1 MSHTQEKSELGPK
14 DGDKEPDKPQGRM
27 HTGEGKK
34 KAKEIKRRGASLP
47 GWSKSAGKGE
57 QVVKSVTSPQAHW
70 DPVGIIPEVHT
81 LFCTGTLRALG
92 PLLKAL
98 SATRAGSG
106 FPALRQTWENLM
118 QLNGRHRK
126 EVRNENDA
134 KPTIPSP
141 LSPPSARIGKAQTI
155 ALHLSLFLFPSP
167 ACHKDSRM
175 LPFPRCPR
183 CVRGACYSQY
193 YITHI

>member
-1 MSHTQEKSELGPK
+1 
-14 DGDKEPDKPQGRM
+14 M

-34 KAKEIKRRGASLP
+34 KAKEIKRRGASLL

-141 LSPPSARIGKAQTI
+141 LSPPSARTGKAQTI

>member
-1 MSHTQEKSELGPK
+1 
-14 DGDKEPDKPQGRM
+14 M

-34 KAKEIKRRGASLP
+34 KAKEIKRRGASLL

-106 FPALRQTWENLM
+106 FPALCQTWENLM

-134 KPTIPSP
+134 KPTS
-141 LSPPSARIGKAQTI
+141 
-155 ALHLSLFLFPSP
+155 LHLYHLPLRGQEKPRPLLFTSP
-167 ACHKDSRM
+167 CSCFHLPLAIKTHGCSRF
-175 LPFPRCPR
+175 LDAHTV
-183 CVRGACYSQY
+183 CVVLATVSTTSHTFSHVDGS
-193 YITHI
+193 